1 MKKIFTLLFVL
12 FAGMTAFAQDA
23 RVTVDDVRIKAGGTA
38 LVTVNVTNATNYRAV
53 GMLVNLPEGFTF
65 VYDEEEELYCGP
77 GNVWAKTHAASD
89 SLQHENVLK
98 FIITSMKN
106 APFKYDEG
114 SLVTFRIKCKNNMS
128 KGVYEGTLSTIE
140 FNKINGGPFM
150 PSDVTFKITVVSEGV
165 NSIYANDATSRV
177 GKRITLPINMVN
189 DDEITAVEFKLTL
202 PEGINLEDATVA
214 DRGADHEVSYKLRSG
229 SYKVE
234 VDSPKGRPF
243 YDYEGAFLE
252 LVLKSDNTIDVGDY
266 VVQISD
272 IIMYSSDG
280 ENFTAK
286 DFTVKLSLAAAITVE
301 DITKL
306 IYEYLEP

>member
-23 RVTVDDVRIKAGGTA
+23 KVTVDDVRIKAGGTA

-98 FIITSMKN
+98 FIIASMKN
-106 APFKYDEG
+106 APFKYDKG

-128 KGVYEGTLSTIE
+128 KGVYKGTLSTIE
-140 FNKINGGPFM
+140 FNKINNGGPFK
-150 PSDVTFKITVVSEGV
+150 PSDVTFKITVVGEGV

-177 GKRITLPINMVN
+177 GKRITLP
-189 DDEITAVEFKLTL
+189 

-243 YDYEGAFLE
+243 YDNEGAFLE

-272 IIMYSSDG
+272 IIMCPSEG

-286 DFTVKLSLAAAITVE
+286 DFTVKLSLAAAITVD
-301 DITKL
+301 DIVKL